1 MSEKNTIARPYAQAV
16 FRLAQDH
23 NALGRWSEMLQ
34 VMVAMVTDPAV
45 DGLIDNPRV
54 SKEQLTGLLLD
65 VAGDRLDEPARN
77 FIKLLVENH
86 RLVLLPEIFELYEE
100 SRKEAERVVQTEVIT
115 AFPLSDEQQQQ
126 ITTALERRLERS
138 VSLRQTVDEALL
150 GGVIIRTED
159 RVIDGSVTAQLEKL
173 ARALAG

>member
-65 VAGDRLDEPARN
+65 VAGDRLDQPARN

-86 RLVLLPEIFELYEE
+86 RLALLPEIFELYEE